1 MLLLLQIFL
10 FTVFIKKKKISSWSW
25 LVFLTGYHQIWWQR
39 DQQVSVFSQG
49 WRSGWW
55 PHQGHCLW
63 TGSGEDWRHSN
74 QENLL
79 WGLHKEWVYLVFGS
93 LCLFFFNKNKVSVE
107 IFKDHYSENVSCY
120 AILWFFH
127 QVSCFYLTYEF
138 SIQKKN
144 ASQRELTQSWF
155 MCISLSISIYSWNV
169 IQWVGRLVLWVCAD
183 LFW

>member
-1 MLLLLQIFL
+1 MCNLAAVSCSFLMLLLLQIFL

-93 LCLFFFNKNKVSVE
+93 LCLFFLIRIKFQLKFLKTIIVKMCHVMQFYDSF
-107 IFKDHYSENVSCY
+107 IK
-120 AILWFFH
+120 FH
-127 QVSCFYLTYEF
+127 VFTLHMNFLY
-138 SIQKKN
+138 KKKMPVKG
-144 ASQRELTQSWF
+144 S
-155 MCISLSISIYSWNV
+155 
-169 IQWVGRLVLWVCAD
+169 
-183 LFW
+183 